1 MHGETAGEETTHP
14 PSPPARSDGPAAG
27 KTGGVARAPREAER
41 SEREG
46 DDIVSNG
53 REKGEEEKGSGRGAT
68 VEKGGGNEFCSIRL
82 CVSVVGPTVGPR
94 TEFRSTQ
101 HFSWTTPHHHAH
113 ALPPRT
119 TTRSAHTRASAH
131 SARHHHNHHNHHI
144 TPRFVRRTHT
154 ETKCRSRAT
163 GKKNFRCATLEIG
176 VNGGDGQSSTRFRCA
191 PTTRTTASGQ

>member
-68 VEKGGGNEFCSIRL
+68 VEKRGGKRVLFN
-82 CVSVVGPTVGPR
+82 PTLRFG
-94 TEFRSTQ
+94 
-101 HFSWTTPHHHAH
+101 SWPNGR
-113 ALPPRT
+113 P
-119 TTRSAHTRASAH
+119 
-131 SARHHHNHHNHHI
+131 
-144 TPRFVRRTHT
+144 TH
-154 ETKCRSRAT
+154 
-163 GKKNFRCATLEIG
+163 
-176 VNGGDGQSSTRFRCA
+176 
-191 PTTRTTASGQ
+191 